1 MGPSSDGTP
10 RRAQTRR
17 QPPGIPGTQG
27 ARGGGSTAVIRLRH
41 PLCCWLLVVAAA
53 TAVPLAAAEKGT
65 YSGAEHSEIPTWFKQ
80 SFLDF
85 DEDVQEAAREGRRI
99 MLYFHQ
105 DGCPYCSRLVTENFQ
120 DPDLVAT
127 MQQHLQAI
135 AINMWGDR
143 EVVTMDGTPYTE
155 KTLAE
160 ALRVNYTP
168 TLIFLDERGQV
179 ALRLNGYYPPE
190 HFRLALDYVSG
201 HREKE
206 TGFHE
211 YVRARSPAAAGG
223 TLHTEPFF
231 LPPPFALARNAVPA
245 DRPLAVFFERRHCAN
260 CDILHQKILA
270 DPPTRE
276 LVTRFETVQLDM
288 DADTPVITPDGSK
301 TTARDWARE
310 LDLGYAPAIVFF
322 DREGQEVM
330 RIDAFLK
337 TFHVQSIFDYVLQ
350 EAYLQEPSFQ
360 RFISARA
367 ERLVEEGVDVDIFAY

>member
-1 MGPSSDGTP
+1 
-10 RRAQTRR
+10 
-17 QPPGIPGTQG
+17 
-27 ARGGGSTAVIRLRH
+27 VNHLRH

-53 TAVPLAAAEKGT
+53 TAVPLAATEKGT
-65 YSGAEHSEIPTWFKQ
+65 YSGAEHSEIPSWFKQ

-120 DPDLVAT
+120 DPDIVAT

-190 HFRLALDYVSG
+190 HFRLALDYVSS

-211 YVRARSPAAAGG
+211 YVRARSPAATGD
-223 TLHTEPFF
+223 TLHPEPFF
-231 LPPPFALARNAVPA
+231 LSPPFALARNVVPA
-245 DRPLAVFFERRHCAN
+245 ERPLAVFFERRHCAN

-322 DREGQEVM
+322 DRKGQEVM